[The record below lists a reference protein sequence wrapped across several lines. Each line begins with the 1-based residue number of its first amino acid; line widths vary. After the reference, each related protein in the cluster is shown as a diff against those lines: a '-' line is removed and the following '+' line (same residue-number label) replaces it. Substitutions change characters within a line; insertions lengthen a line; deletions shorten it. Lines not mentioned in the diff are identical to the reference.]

1 MSIPEAIA
9 KIYQAKGRP
18 SDNPLILHGRTIEQ
32 AIPLFRNFTPLMEA
46 IFTYFAPGPIT
57 LIAHKHHT
65 VPDSVTAGL
74 ETVAV
79 RIPKHPTAQQ
89 LLERC
94 KGIPLAAP
102 SANRSGYPSPTS
114 AVHVLQDL
122 QGRIPFILDGD
133 DCPVGIESTVV
144 DMTEEERPII
154 VRPGTIT
161 KESLERVTGTEFQE
175 MVAATVA
182 KPISP
187 GMKYRHYAPNATVSI
202 VHSMKDLINEIKET
216 SKSLILISDTA
227 KNMVLQGIGQENEMS
242 EVVEVQL
249 LTEKT
254 LYSKFRYADEY
265 QIPTV
270 IVFCDEEVQAKK
282 GLMNRI
288 EKAASRV

>member
-1 MSIPEAIA
+1 
-9 KIYQAKGRP
+9 
-18 SDNPLILHGRTIEQ
+18 
-32 AIPLFRNFTPLMEA
+32 
-46 IFTYFAPGPIT
+46 
-57 LIAHKHHT
+57 
-65 VPDSVTAGL
+65 
-74 ETVAV
+74 
-79 RIPKHPTAQQ
+79 
-89 LLERC
+89 
-94 KGIPLAAP
+94 
-102 SANRSGYPSPTS
+102 
-114 AVHVLQDL
+114 
-122 QGRIPFILDGD
+122 
-133 DCPVGIESTVV
+133 
-144 DMTEEERPII
+144 
-154 VRPGTIT
+154 
-161 KESLERVTGTEFQE
+161 
-175 MVAATVA
+175 
-182 KPISP
+182 
-187 GMKYRHYAPNATVSI
+187 MKYRHYAPNATVSI